1 MKIPFSH
8 NRVPARTFIYLLLKI
23 FTRVCLDLFILPEQD
38 DHQKDRR
45 AFEQHDEAAHQLA
58 RQMWHQD
65 MGRRQADNALISAE
79 QGPYRKD
86 ELDQRRQAH

>member
-1 MKIPFSH
+1 MLFSRMKIPFSH

-58 RQMWHQD
+58 RQM
-65 MGRRQADNALISAE
+65 
-79 QGPYRKD
+79 
-86 ELDQRRQAH
+86 